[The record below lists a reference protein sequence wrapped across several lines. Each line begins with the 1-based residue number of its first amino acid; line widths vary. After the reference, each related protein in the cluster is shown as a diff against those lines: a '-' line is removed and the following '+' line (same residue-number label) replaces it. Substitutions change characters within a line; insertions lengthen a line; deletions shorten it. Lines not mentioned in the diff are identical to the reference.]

1 MGILD
6 EVANESQ
13 QPNQSVPTSQPSA
26 PQAAAPQAAQGPSL
40 LDQVATESQPRPQQ
54 PTAADIQAQKDQ
66 AATDKR
72 AADAKHGLLHR
83 AWDWVNSPIGD
94 NVLPDGMK
102 TSDIIRAAAFEKMY
116 GQAYIPG
123 INDFDTKA
131 EEHFTPEKAKMGKK
145 TEANGQTHPFVAS
158 PETNAIRNGL
168 KTFIAGTAKDT
179 SDMAASFTSPLALGT
194 LSLGELGKVPGA
206 VGKIARTVS
215 PLVGTAFGLQGAGQ
229 AAIGGYHMATEGAT
243 PENVQETLGGA
254 GQAVLG
260 ATAPLHT
267 ATDLYRSAESRVR
280 PVTKTIAGQDVPV
293 RPTGALPEA
302 VAKSVSPDVI
312 KAAAEKTA
320 TAVQHGVGE
329 VTKGAVGSEAETNV
343 GDRDRFG
350 IRAHADDLKQKAVPA
365 FKELDRLSEGV
376 FSDAQQDEK
385 NSRLDFSTEGREK
398 FNNARDMQNYIMEE
412 HRDALAKS
420 GYDVAEMKEN
430 YRKQSA
436 LNDIADKLDT
446 ATNAREGGGYQ
457 LNGSKMANVI
467 DRLRREPAADN
478 LFDKAGMMSDHVN
491 ALADL
496 ADTLRNEQKI
506 PKVGSLS
513 KLVAKGV
520 AVALSGGHGISG
532 LVEGLMGESA
542 AEKIGSKTMTKMF
555 GEAMQSEPAARQ
567 LTQAIKSGDPNALG
581 KLDSFKKFARQL
593 WMSERGEV
601 GAPGTVPDSTDEE
614 QVAAH
619 NTNGGSTFDTQGNNL
634 SGANKYSVGSYPE
647 RTAQVE
653 GELTP
658 EHIRRFKTL
667 NADLLNQEGHGI
679 GTWLDQDTGKHV
691 LDVARLYDD
700 RGEAVSAGKAAN
712 QKAIYHLGGTG
723 EPVKPLQLHHYSNVS
738 GLTETDPEFFG
749 TGKSGPERNRAKES
763 GFPKRTY
770 FATEG
775 YKEPAIQGQKYKYRS
790 EIDPSKLYNID
801 DDKDGLWQKGWQNGG
816 ATAAEIA
823 VKNAGYSGYYSP
835 EQGNAAAIFNKHPV
849 EQVPDL
855 DSKEITTRRPTSV
868 KASMENNP
876 NQHANMDAINQA
888 GLNSPSR
895 TTQNGNP
902 VMGYKEKLA
911 RTVAADPYTGVNY
924 SPEDLENPDKVL
936 SKFVNHAASNLEWL
950 YNQVPESIR
959 QQTRRWY
966 DSAHEVTKSMAR
978 QYGFSHEQAA
988 GVTAA
993 LSPQNP
999 WDNNIGLAKRMMD
1012 IYRNRQ
1018 NFDFS
1023 PDMEKKAADLKKV
1036 PTQSKAFK
1044 GLLKDID
1051 GKKLKDV
1058 VNSNP
1063 DVQAVQ
1069 RALWIRL
1076 YDEAHGSPIN
1086 DQYAPTGEVTGHSPD
1101 SRSWIGLDHA
1111 GKAVKILEN
1120 DSVNNINDVMGQGHK
1135 IRNFYNNIINPNSKN
1150 GHVTIDTHATAA
1162 AQMQPFGA
1170 KDIETAHT
1178 FGNSTPGVPGP
1189 PKDAATGLAGTY
1201 PLYAEAYQRV
1211 AKKLGILPRELQ
1223 SVTWEAIKSLM
1234 GDEKKTPE
1242 LKAKAK
1248 EIWQQVQEGG
1258 LTPEH
1263 ARDRIKD
1270 ESQGFS
1276 KPAWMSD
1283 AEWDKISEESGD
1295 TSFNPEGEGTEN
1307 RVPRMETTVSG
1318 YRSEPGTVR
1327 EGLDGKID
1335 VLTDVPISSLKMPE
1349 GNRIRPADVETYKKD
1364 IASGKGVDYPVV
1376 IRGFVDNGNHR
1387 IEALKQSGVK
1397 TARVWVRRVGP
1408 GGGGYEYE

>member
-1 MGILD
+1 MSFSMQDLMG
-6 EVANESQ
+6 NQPGQQS
-13 QPNQSVPTSQPSA
+13 QPNAASPSTPVVPA
-26 PQAAAPQAAQGPSL
+26 AAAPSTPQTPQVPTTPGFASGPSAFKMSDL
-40 LDQVATESQPRPQQ
+40 TDDQTKQQTGQ
-54 PTAADIQAQKDQ
+54 PTAADIQAQKDAVEAQ
-66 AATDKR
+66 KN
-72 AADAKHGLLHR
+72 ADMAKHGLLHR
-83 AWDWVNSPIGD
+83 AWDWINSPIGD

-102 TSDIIRAAAFEKMY
+102 TSDIIKAAAFEKMY

-260 ATAPLHT
+260 ATAPLHP
-267 ATDLYRSAESRVR
+267 APDLYRSAESRVR

-376 FSDAQQDEK
+376 FSDAQQEEK

-412 HRDALAKS
+412 HRDAMRDA
-420 GYDVAEMKEN
+420 GYDVDEMKDN

-436 LNDIADKLDT
+436 LNGIADKLDT
-446 ATNAREGGGYQ
+446 ATNSREGGGYKVS
-457 LNGSKMANVI
+457 GTKMANVI
-467 DRLRREPAADN
+467 DALRREPAADN
-478 LFDKAGMMSDHVN
+478 LFDKAGMTSDHVN
-491 ALADL
+491 ALSEL

-506 PKVGSLS
+506 PKVGTLS

-532 LVEGLMGESA
+532 LAEGLMGESA
-542 AEKIGSKTMTKMF
+542 AEKIGSKIMTRMF

-567 LTQAIKSGDPNALG
+567 LTRAVKSGDPDALG

-593 WMSERGEV
+593 WVSERGEA
-601 GAPGTVPDSTDEE
+601 GAPGTVPDNTDEE

-679 GTWLDQDTGKHV
+679 GTWLDHDTGKHV
-691 LDVARLYDD
+691 IDVARLYDD

-712 QKAIYHLGGTG
+712 QKAIYHLGGEGEIPTGGTG
-723 EPVKPLQLHHYSNVS
+723 EPVKPLQLHHYSNVN

-749 TGKSGPERNRAKES
+749 TGKSGAERNRAKES

-895 TTQNGNP
+895 TAQSGNP

-911 RTVAADPYTGVNY
+911 RTVASDPYSGVNY
-924 SPEDLENPDKVL
+924 TPEDLENPDKVL

-1036 PTQSKAFK
+1036 PTLSKAFK

-1058 VNSNP
+1058 INPNP

-1076 YDEAHGSPIN
+1076 YDEAHGSLTN
-1086 DQYAPTGEVTGHSPD
+1086 DRYAPTGEVTGHSPD
-1101 SRSWIGLDHA
+1101 TRSWIGLEHA

-1120 DSVNNINDVMGQGHK
+1120 GSVNNINDVMGQGHK

-1162 AQMQPFGA
+1162 AQMRPVGS
-1170 KDIETAHT
+1170 KDIEAFHT
-1178 FGNSTPGVPGP
+1178 FGSSVPGVPGP
-1189 PKDAATGLAGTY
+1189 PKDAATGLMGTY

-1211 AKKLGILPRELQ
+1211 ARKLGILPRELQ

-1258 LTPEH
+1258 LTPEQ

-1283 AEWDKISEESGD
+1283 AEWDRISEESGD
-1295 TSFNPEGEGTEN
+1295 TSFNPEG
-1307 RVPRMETTVSG
+1307 
-1318 YRSEPGTVR
+1318 
-1327 EGLDGKID
+1327 GK
-1335 VLTDVPISSLKMPE
+1335 
-1349 GNRIRPADVETYKKD
+1349 
-1364 IASGKGVDYPVV
+1364 
-1376 IRGFVDNGNHR
+1376 
-1387 IEALKQSGVK
+1387 
-1397 TARVWVRRVGP
+1397 
-1408 GGGGYEYE
+1408 